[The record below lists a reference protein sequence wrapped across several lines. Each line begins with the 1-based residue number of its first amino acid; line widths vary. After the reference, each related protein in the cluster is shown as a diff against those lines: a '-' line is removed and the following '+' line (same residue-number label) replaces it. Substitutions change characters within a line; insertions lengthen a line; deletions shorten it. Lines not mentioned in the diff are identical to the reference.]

1 MTKMKRICI
10 LFISIVIGVIGAIA
24 EPTFTVK
31 TQSTV
36 AVGDK
41 FPVVYVLTD
50 ASASEQSLNAP
61 RINGCKFIYGPTKM
75 SKQEYS
81 NINGRQ
87 SSSSTIEFTL
97 IYKAEKE
104 GTFTIPAAT
113 IVANGKRLTSKST
126 QIKVV
131 AGRGAAT
138 NTPDVQL
145 DDPSSK
151 LSGAPISANDL
162 FVRINLSKSTAY
174 EYEAIECSI
183 KLYTKYGVR
192 EFIATQ
198 QPSFDGFLVEDLPNQ
213 SQLNQIEE
221 VNGSRYFTA
230 ELKRCI
236 LFPQKSG
243 KLTIRSGSYDLL
255 VQQFDNVNMHMFSA
269 MTPTYRKLQISSNSA
284 SADIKALPSPRPAGF
299 TGAVG
304 SYNID
309 VRLSS
314 TSFRTNEPASL
325 IYTVSGSGNIRYIT
339 DAEIDFP
346 GSFEQF
352 SPEHKVDA
360 SMRGNNVVGEAV
372 TTYTFVPQEPGQYTI
387 QVPEFVYFD
396 PSKGEYITIPT
407 NDFPIKVSRGSGSS
421 NVDQHNIQTKN
432 TDIFYIKRPLGYL
445 SSHHPYT
452 ITSVWFWLLIILL
465 PICAFVGY
473 RIYRRNQ
480 AKGDQPAKRI
490 GKEAER
496 SLKMARTYMNADKTD
511 LFYQE
516 VSKAL
521 TGYIASRL
529 KLPIA
534 ELNREN
540 IAERLSALSASS
552 GLTQE
557 LISLLDTCEMARFTS
572 QAVDASPAEVYGKAA
587 GIIGRLSKL
596 KVNK

>member
-1 MTKMKRICI
+1 MTKMKRISI
-10 LFISIVIGVIGAIA
+10 LFITIFIGALGALA

-31 TQSTV
+31 TQPTV

-61 RINGCKFIYGPTKM
+61 RINGCKFLYGPTKM

-81 NINGRQ
+81 NINGKQ
-87 SSSSTIEFTL
+87 SSRSSIEFTL

-104 GTFTIPAAT
+104 GTFTVPAAT
-113 IVANGKRLTSKST
+113 IVANGKRLTTKST

-131 AGRGAAT
+131 AGQAPASR
-138 NTPDVQL
+138 PDVQL
-145 DDPSSK
+145 DDPSTK
-151 LSGAPISANDL
+151 LSGTPISANDL

-183 KLYTKYGVR
+183 KLYTKYGVN

-243 KLTIRSGSYDLL
+243 KLTIRSGSYDLQ

-304 SYNID
+304 SYNVD

-325 IYTVSGSGNIRYIT
+325 IYTVTGSGNIRYIT
-339 DAEIDFP
+339 DPEIDFP

-360 SMRGNNVVGEAV
+360 SMHGNNVVGEAV

-387 QVPEFVYFD
+387 SVPDFVYFD
-396 PSKGEYITIPT
+396 PAKGEYITIPT
-407 NDFPIKVSRGSGSS
+407 HDFPIKVNRGSGSN
-421 NVDQHNIQTKN
+421 NVDQRNIETKN
-432 TDIFYIKRPLGYL
+432 TDILYIKRSLGDL
-445 SSHHPYT
+445 SHDHQYA
-452 ITSVWFWLLIILL
+452 IVSVWFWLLVILV
-465 PICAFVGY
+465 PSGAIAGY

-480 AKGDQPAKRI
+480 ARGDQPAKRI

-496 SLKMARTYMNADKTD
+496 SLKMARAYMNSDKTD

-534 ELNREN
+534 ELTREN
-540 IAERLSALSASS
+540 IAERLSALSASPE
-552 GLTQE
+552 LTEE

-572 QAVDASPAEVYGKAA
+572 AAVDASPSEIYGKAA
-587 GIIGRLSKL
+587 NIIGQISKL